1 MLRLILKENFFRFNG
16 KHHLETHRTAMST
29 KTAVSLANIFM
40 AYIETTTLSK
50 TNSLEMLH
58 TRYFSL
64 WDIGKPD
71 IEAFIKQEKLHH
83 PTIKFKAETS
93 DTEIVFLGTVVYEG
107 TRFKEKSMLDV

>member
-1 MLRLILKENFFRFNG
+1 
-16 KHHLETHRTAMST
+16 
-29 KTAVSLANIFM
+29 
-40 AYIETTTLSK
+40 
-50 TNSLEMLH
+50 MLH

-83 PTIKFKAETS
+83 LTIKFKAETS

>member
-1 MLRLILKENFFRFNG
+1 
-16 KHHLETHRTAMST
+16 
-29 KTAVSLANIFM
+29 
-40 AYIETTTLSK
+40 
-50 TNSLEMLH
+50 MLH

-93 DTEIVFLGTVVYEG
+93 DTEIVFLGTVV
-107 TRFKEKSMLDV
+107 